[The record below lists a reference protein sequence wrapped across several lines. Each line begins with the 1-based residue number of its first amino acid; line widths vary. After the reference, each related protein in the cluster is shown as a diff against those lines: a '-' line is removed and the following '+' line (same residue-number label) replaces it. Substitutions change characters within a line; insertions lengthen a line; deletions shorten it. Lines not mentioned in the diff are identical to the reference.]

1 MQNIINL
8 YKVSDRYLNY
18 LQQFDSRVSSHNSA
32 EGGTYVGTILKT
44 TDGILYFV
52 PLSSYK
58 PNKEA
63 RMRNRQQITIYL
75 HEDGNNN
82 NKLGYLLLN
91 NMIPVPGT
99 ELTLVDLSDQSIPK
113 NRMML
118 LQQIYIR
125 RNSEKI
131 KRKAA
136 VVYRKQI
143 EGNPYFRNWCCD
155 FKLLEER
162 HNDYIDFTQNQ
173 IQVSAENGDLDLN
186 I

>member
-18 LQQFDSRVSSHNSA
+18 LQQFDSRVSSHNST

-82 NKLGYLLLN
+82 NKLGYLLL
-91 NMIPVPGT
+91 I
-99 ELTLVDLSDQSIPK
+99 I
-113 NRMML
+113 
-118 LQQIYIR
+118 
-125 RNSEKI
+125 
-131 KRKAA
+131 
-136 VVYRKQI
+136 
-143 EGNPYFRNWCCD
+143 
-155 FKLLEER
+155 
-162 HNDYIDFTQNQ
+162 
-173 IQVSAENGDLDLN
+173 
-186 I
+186 

>member
-18 LQQFDSRVSSHNSA
+18 LQQFDSRVSSHNST

-75 HEDGNNN
+75 YEDGNNN

-99 ELTLVDLSDQSIPK
+99 ELTLVDLSNQSIPK

-125 RNSEKI
+125 KNSEKI

-155 FKLLEER
+155 FKLLEEK

>member
-1 MQNIINL
+1 M
-8 YKVSDRYLNY
+8 NY

-91 NMIPVPGT
+91 NPWIAQCILNFINENDSIKIDLEYVSPNEVDM
-99 ELTLVDLSDQSIPK
+99 TLSNVREFSSNNSNLSCM
-113 NRMML
+113 RMSDETW
-118 LQQIYIR
+118 IR
-125 RNSEKI
+125 
-131 KRKAA
+131 
-136 VVYRKQI
+136 
-143 EGNPYFRNWCCD
+143 
-155 FKLLEER
+155 
-162 HNDYIDFTQNQ
+162 
-173 IQVSAENGDLDLN
+173 
-186 I
+186 